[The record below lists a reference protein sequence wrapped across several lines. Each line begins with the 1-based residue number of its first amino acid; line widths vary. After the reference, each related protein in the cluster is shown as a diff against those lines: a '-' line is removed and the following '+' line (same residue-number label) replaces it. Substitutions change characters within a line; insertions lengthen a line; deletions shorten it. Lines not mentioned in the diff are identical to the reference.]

1 MSDLGNL
8 QKRVGS
14 AVDRLIESQEARQRN
29 NVSLGRI
36 LNDLEIKFEA
46 RKIELDHCHA
56 RIAQLEDSNRAL
68 TDLVGRMVE
77 IVEKTA
83 DEFTDDPVFRTTA
96 VAGEII
102 ERFVPKVVA
111 DNSPVA
117 EETPEETP
125 ALGEHEAFSGEHG
138 TFQDVGEELLIAEL
152 IDERTTGS
160 SEYPQLVFDAAA
172 LARDG
177 DTPVTATVEKE
188 EPQDLGIKEIMAR
201 LEIAAERAQL
211 GSAATGSD
219 DDTVEKDRAVGGR
232 A

>member
-29 NVSLGRI
+29 NLSLGRI

-56 RIAQLEDSNRAL
+56 RIAQLEESNRSL

-83 DEFTDDPVFRTTA
+83 DEFSEDPVFRTTA

-102 ERFVPKVVA
+102 DRFVPKIVA

-117 EETPEETP
+117 EETPKEIP
-125 ALGEHEAFSGEHG
+125 AMGEHEAFSGAHG
-138 TFQDVGEELLIAEL
+138 TFQNVGEDLLIAEL
-152 IDERTTGS
+152 IDEKTTGS
-160 SEYPQLVFDAAA
+160 NDYPQLVFDAAA
-172 LARDG
+172 LAREG
-177 DTPVTATVEKE
+177 DAPAPA
-188 EPQDLGIKEIMAR
+188 EPKAQEPEDLGIKEIMAR

-211 GSAATGSD
+211 GSAATGED
-219 DDTVEKDRAVGGR
+219 DETVEKDRAVGGR

>member
-8 QKRVGS
+8 QQRVGS

-29 NVSLGRI
+29 NHSLGRI

-83 DEFTDDPVFRTTA
+83 DEFSEDPVFRTTA

-111 DNSPVA
+111 DNPPVA
-117 EETPEETP
+117 EEPSEETP
-125 ALGEHEAFSGEHG
+125 AMGEHEAFSGEYG
-138 TFQDVGEELLIAEL
+138 SFKDVGEDLLIAEL

-172 LARDG
+172 LAREDEA
-177 DTPVTATVEKE
+177 PAAAKLENQ
-188 EPQDLGIKEIMAR
+188 EPEDLGIKEIMAR
-201 LEIAAERAQL
+201 LEIAAERAKL
-211 GSAATGSD
+211 GSAVAGTD
-219 DDTVEKDRAVGGR
+219 DEAVEKDRAVGGR